1 MTFLG
6 GIQGRHLPG
15 QVVIPRP
22 SGELVHTH
30 GHTPERGIGR
40 HGGHAARGYVPAC
53 IRCVEVEFLE
63 IEGGTRN
70 RFLTVRGT
78 ADRVGCAWSYSG
90 IHAGR
95 MGRMGERSVRQSRG
109 GQRCMIWPHL

>member
-1 MTFLG
+1 M
-6 GIQGRHLPG
+6 RS
-15 QVVIPRP
+15 PRP
-22 SGELVHTH
+22 
-30 GHTPERGIGR
+30 
-40 HGGHAARGYVPAC
+40 GYFRRC
-53 IRCVEVEFLE
+53 MGCVEVEFLE

-70 RFLTVRGT
+70 RFLTVRVT